1 MPEPYQN
8 ICSRGN
14 FLFSMQKVDIWRR
27 ERVKSVNYKCEVCV
41 LMIPGNLKTNRA
53 AAWLTVVIKER

>member
-1 MPEPYQN
+1 MPEPYQEATFYFEWK
-8 ICSRGN
+8 SL
-14 FLFSMQKVDIWRR
+14 LFAG
-27 ERVKSVNYKCEVCV
+27 ERVKSVNYKCKVCV